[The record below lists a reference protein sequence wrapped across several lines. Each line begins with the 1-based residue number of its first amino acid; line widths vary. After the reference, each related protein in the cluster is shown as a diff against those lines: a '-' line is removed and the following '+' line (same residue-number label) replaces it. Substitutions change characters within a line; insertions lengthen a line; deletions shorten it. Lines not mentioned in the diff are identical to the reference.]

1 MPSIEAKASTKRVE
15 TSNVK
20 NKTLVKELPQV
31 NPCNRGKVTNNESG
45 NL

>member
-20 NKTLVKELPQV
+20 NKTLVK
-31 NPCNRGKVTNNESG
+31 VTTGES
-45 NL
+45 LQ